1 LSEGGVQV
9 VNVIADLFMPVGID
23 PDGIID
29 LVWDDNGAIVTATI
43 NAAGDLITFMS
54 TGPTS
59 FDSKR
64 LVSKFVNNIR
74 TDNGSN
80 DDKRWYECIS
90 KSDVI

>member
-1 LSEGGVQV
+1 MSEGGVQV

-59 FDSKR
+59 FDSKDWFR
-64 LVSKFVNNIR
+64 SSSTTSAPTTAAV
-74 TDNGSN
+74 TTNGGMNAYQS
-80 DDKRWYECIS
+80 RM
-90 KSDVI
+90 